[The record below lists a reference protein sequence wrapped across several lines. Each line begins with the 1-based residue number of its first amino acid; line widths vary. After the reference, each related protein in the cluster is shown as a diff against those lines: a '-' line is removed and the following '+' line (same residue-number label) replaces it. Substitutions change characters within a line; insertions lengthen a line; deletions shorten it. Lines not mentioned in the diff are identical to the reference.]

1 MAILTATA
9 FALLLERLD
18 ADENKASA
26 KYEELRLKLVKCF
39 VWRGCAATNADTLAD
54 ETLDRI
60 AAKLA
65 QAVDVENINAYAVEV
80 SRYVWLEFK
89 RKYKED
95 GFGND
100 SPKIAVSPDFS
111 DEPETQLS
119 CLKSCLSE
127 ITFDG
132 NDRLLILGYYD
143 ADENEKNKQHRKN
156 LADILDLTMNTLK
169 VKACRFRVRL
179 EKCIKECI
187 KKQTQSVTE

>member
-39 VWRGCAATNADTLAD
+39 VWRGCATTNADTLAD
-54 ETLDRI
+54 ETLDRV
-60 AAKLA
+60 ASKLV
-65 QAVDVENINAYAVEV
+65 QAVKVENINAYAVEV

-95 GFGND
+95 SLSD
-100 SPKIAVSPDFS
+100 ELTTIVVMPDFS
-111 DEPETQLS
+111 DEPDTRIS

-132 NDRLLILGYYD
+132 NDRLLIHGYYD

-169 VKACRFRVRL
+169 VKACRLRVRL

-187 KKQTQSVTE
+187 KK

>member
-18 ADENKASA
+18 ADEDKAAA

-39 VWRGCAATNADTLAD
+39 VWRGCAAANADTLAD
-54 ETLDRI
+54 GTIDRV

-65 QAVDVENINAYAVEV
+65 QSIEVQNITAYAVEV

-89 RKYKED
+89 RKHKED
-95 GFGND
+95 GFDNEL
-100 SPKIAVSPDFS
+100 PTIADTLDFA
-111 DEPETQLS
+111 DEPDTLIS
-119 CLKSCLSE
+119 CLQSCLSE
-127 ITFDG
+127 ITTDN

-156 LADILDLTMNTLK
+156 LAEKLGLTMNTLK
-169 VKACRFRVRL
+169 VKACRLRVRL

-187 KKQTQSVTE
+187 KK